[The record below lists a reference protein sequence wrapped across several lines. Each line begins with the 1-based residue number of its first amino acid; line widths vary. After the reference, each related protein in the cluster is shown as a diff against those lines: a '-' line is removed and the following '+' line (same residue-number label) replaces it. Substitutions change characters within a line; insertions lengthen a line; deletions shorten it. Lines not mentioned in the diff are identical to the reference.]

1 MNSCQKALSTC
12 EQPTSHATPLCDQT
26 SHFFCQ
32 ELEESRPTGMT
43 ETLTQPFSN
52 ASFVEDILNVIFVV
66 LFYKLVFLFE
76 NLLNTTHQN
85 DQADFISCQR
95 WRCEE

>member
-1 MNSCQKALSTC
+1 MKNLGPQEWQKRWHNLF
-12 EQPTSHATPLCDQT
+12 QT
-26 SHFFCQ
+26 
-32 ELEESRPTGMT
+32 LR
-43 ETLTQPFSN
+43 
-52 ASFVEDILNVIFVV
+52 FVKDILNVIFVV